1 MSEFIG
7 FSDVDKLRFYSTGLY
22 RENNA
27 VELLDG
33 NGQVIAKV
41 DGKTG
46 KSSVAV
52 DVKGDLIGYVDVKDG
67 DGVVA
72 FAEKVKCEVVDF
84 DGKRSVSCKL
94 VSRSQDKLPVKPVY
108 PHAELKFRDNTALKR
123 SKQQSSTSNKMPL
136 RSTLTPFV
144 EASKTKTF

>member
-1 MSEFIG
+1 MDKFIIIIDIIYCWCLHVRVYRFPVTWISYG
-7 FSDVDKLRFYSTGLY
+7 FTLRSCI
-22 RENNA
+22 ENNA

-67 DGVVA
+67 DG
-72 FAEKVKCEVVDF
+72 
-84 DGKRSVSCKL
+84 
-94 VSRSQDKLPVKPVY
+94 
-108 PHAELKFRDNTALKR
+108 
-123 SKQQSSTSNKMPL
+123 
-136 RSTLTPFV
+136 
-144 EASKTKTF
+144 